1 MEQSTKSLIAPKVKV
16 FFSTKSG
23 VYITPTILDLSQA
36 MSEGNAEKIVG
47 YEDAAK
53 WKIKNFDQM
62 WAG

>member
-1 MEQSTKSLIAPKVKV
+1 
-16 FFSTKSG
+16 
-23 VYITPTILDLSQA
+23 